1 VREEFQ
7 GVERKRRVGSF
18 RCIECH
24 KRKLDMF
31 VRPVARQLPRS
42 RILALSCR
50 ASTETISLNLLKHAI
65 TACTLPAASG
75 VRVKLSV
82 TISTELCYCIPPVL
96 VGTWRETR
104 SSRTRQAPKT
114 SSPRPNCYSKYNASL
129 KTHQR

>member
-1 VREEFQ
+1 MREELQ

-18 RCIECH
+18 GCVECH

-96 VGTWRETR
+96 AGRGGRRVPHERAR
-104 SSRTRQAPKT
+104 RPKRHPPALIT
-114 SSPRPNCYSKYNASL
+114 IRNTTL
-129 KTHQR
+129 H